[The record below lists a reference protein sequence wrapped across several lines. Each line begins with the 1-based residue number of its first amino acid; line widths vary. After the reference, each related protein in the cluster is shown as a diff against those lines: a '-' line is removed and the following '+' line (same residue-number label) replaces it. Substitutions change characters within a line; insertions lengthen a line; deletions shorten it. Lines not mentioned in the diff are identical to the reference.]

1 MKITLLVTDM
11 KRVLLPILMA
21 LLLTSCGSQIVYS
34 HRPLAAEGCRVRYTA
49 IYQDNAPLLFVEVM
63 SDRLIFTGTPTI
75 KLKTFDGE
83 IFTLDGVSL
92 ATSSETSGM
101 VIGSVVVPISELQ
114 AKAQFSI
121 TDDQIKLL
129 NKGISKVR
137 ISTAPIT
144 HERTFSQDVIGKRL
158 FKQFESVKKKTNEF

>member
-1 MKITLLVTDM
+1 
-11 KRVLLPILMA
+11 
-21 LLLTSCGSQIVYS
+21 
-34 HRPLAAEGCRVRYTA
+34 
-49 IYQDNAPLLFVEVM
+49 M

-83 IFTLDGVSL
+83 IFTLYGVSL

-158 FKQFESVKKKTNEF
+158 FKQFESVKKKQTNSNPLRYIVLETTNENNIITSKLLCISTNLKT